1 MKYCKCM
8 RKKEKKER
16 LKDSDVRILEC
27 LNQENTVF
35 SQQKFNQRLTKFLL
49 HMNLIMI

>member
-1 MKYCKCM
+1 MMKN
-8 RKKEKKER
+8 EKKKQI
-16 LKDSDVRILEC
+16 KDSDVRILEC
-27 LNQENTVF
+27 LNQENTIF